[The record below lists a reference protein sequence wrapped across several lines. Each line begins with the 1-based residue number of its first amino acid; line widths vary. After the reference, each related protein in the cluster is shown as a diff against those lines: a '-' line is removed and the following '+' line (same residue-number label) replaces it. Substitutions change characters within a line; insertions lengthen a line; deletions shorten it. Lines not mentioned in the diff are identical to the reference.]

1 MIGARPTHW
10 ITQAR
15 RFPGAREAVA
25 AVEFALVM
33 PLLLMLYLG
42 SLELSQLINIDQ
54 RVTNIAGTV
63 GDLVSRTNGT
73 IAAATLTDYFKAATA
88 IISPFPTTGL
98 TQVVTLVKV
107 DASTSVA
114 TVVWSQ
120 AYNGGTAKIVNSVYG
135 PAALPTAITSISKG
149 SYVVV
154 SEANYPYL
162 PLLGLFFKS
171 TFNLYHQNFYAPRYA
186 SKICYVTPDPCT

>member
-1 MIGARPTHW
+1 MIGAPW
-10 ITQAR
+10 IAQAK

-33 PLLLMLYLG
+33 PLLLLLYLG
-42 SLELSQLINIDQ
+42 SLELSQLISIDQ

-73 IAAATLTDYFKAATA
+73 IAAATLTDYFQASTA
-88 IISPFPTTGL
+88 IISPFLTTGL

-107 DASTSVA
+107 DATTGVA

-135 PAALPTAITSISKG
+135 PTTLPTAITSISKG

-154 SEANYPYL
+154 SEVNYPYL

-186 SKICYVTPDPCT
+186 GKICYVTPDPCT